1 MYSYCMA
8 RPSRNVDAQL
18 IRAGLELLPET
29 GTAGLS
35 LRKVAERAGANL
47 GMFHYHFK
55 TKDAFVRAL
64 LAALYEDMFADLE
77 LAAGDPAPLSAL
89 RKALGVLARFART
102 HRQLLR
108 RLIGDA
114 MNGEPLAQEFLRA
127 HLPRHVGVVLGLVAA
142 AQRAE
147 IVKPMPPAQAVAF
160 LAGAVAAPIL
170 MGSALVE
177 RGLAPPA
184 VAAAFDD
191 AVLSDAAI
199 DSRIDLALAG
209 MALPP
214 VAPGPRR
221 R

>member
-1 MYSYCMA
+1 MP

-35 LRKVAERAGANL
+35 LRRVAERAGANL

-64 LAALYEDMFADLE
+64 LDALYEDMFADLE
-77 LAAGDPAPLSAL
+77 LAAGDPAPLAAL
-89 RKALGVLARFART
+89 SKALGVLARFART

-127 HLPRHVGVVLGLVAA
+127 NLPRHVGVVLGLVAA
-142 AQRAE
+142 AH
-147 IVKPMPPAQAVAF
+147 
-160 LAGAVAAPIL
+160 L

-199 DSRIDLALAG
+199 DSRIGMALAG
-209 MALPP
+209 IALASPTQR
-214 VAPGPRR
+214 VGVT
-221 R
+221 